1 MMNIGHMKVAAIR
14 MYNEFL
20 MRVATMED
28 EGYRRYRGLLDFV
41 SESFD
46 SGDKSIEKSGA
57 EEGEE
62 RTEERERGERQQER
76 FVGRRGMGEAFA
88 RWFRD
93 MLEDYVPGGYTD
105 DPKATKGMYGS
116 EGVRALTDDFYRL
129 VYKGFSDLLP
139 KMVSQ
144 KLKAEKVYDVGP
156 GGIKFTSELINR
168 VITDAVNYFHK
179 NPNEI
184 KSGLIKAYTRKFK
197 DEGDEGD
204 VESRDLGVGQA
215 FFKPRVDQEYFKEL
229 QKKSEAT
236 GEEVELQVGDVDSG
250 VLKNLE
256 SVMETGTSEVRWRW
270 RGIDENGMLHFTM
283 PELYGGR
290 EFVIRLPVDIENI
303 RPGTYPMR
311 IRSVKKNGAIVEF
324 PEQRQ
329 EIHDRYMGQVR
340 REGLGVDQLRSF
352 INNGFINRY
361 VSVLRSEPV
370 EKLIEDFGGQVTIGG
385 EQVGSVDDLAELG
398 EGGSG
403 KDIPKARG
411 SEKIERLRQEL
422 QEEIDKKTEKVKRRW
437 EDAPA
442 LQKMFMSMSSAEGTR
457 IADVVAD
464 QFPSESEKGTIGLDS
479 ILSTRP
485 VVHFIMRTIM
495 DPTTPMGGRGKAD
508 PWITLTINHIRK
520 NAVHDPV
527 LLKQFTELMRV
538 ARTRREKKQMGPG
551 TKKVLETVTPAAPA
565 PAGPMTVQ
573 AVEETP
579 VSVADVQAFINSI
592 PENIFRARF
601 NELKK
606 KIQDAMHKASADPAL
621 RKFFDRWRSFKD
633 YKDRGIGRFVNELLY
648 LSELDPSDPE
658 EARYRKERGRAIG
671 VINPEEL
678 PPIDPDTDEG
688 RQVLDRQVG
697 AFINRTVKKMQQPG
711 LSVSASMIDP
721 LFLNKIIVRAYHLVT
736 SGQMVK

>member
-168 VITDAVNYFHK
+168 VITDAVNYFHE
-179 NPNEI
+179 NPDEI
-184 KSGLIKAYTRKFK
+184 KSGLIRAYTRKFK
-197 DEGDEGD
+197 DEGD

-256 SVMETGTSEVRWRW
+256 SVMETGTPEVRWRW

-283 PELYGGR
+283 PELYSGR
-290 EFVIRLPVDIENI
+290 EFVLRLPSDIESI

-311 IRSVKKNGAIVEF
+311 IRRVKKNGAIVEF

-329 EIHDRYMGQVR
+329 EIYDRYMGQVR

-361 VSVLRSEPV
+361 VSVLRAEPI
-370 EKLIEDFGGQVTIGG
+370 EKLVEDFAGQVTIGG
-385 EQVGSVDDLAELG
+385 EQVGSVDDLKELG
-398 EGGSG
+398 EGDSG

-411 SEKIERLRQEL
+411 SDKIEQRRQEL
-422 QEEIDKKTEKVKRRW
+422 QEEIDKKTEGIKRRW
-437 EDAPA
+437 ERAPA
-442 LQKMFMSMSSAEGTR
+442 LQKMYLSMSPAEGTR

-464 QFPSESEKGTIGLDS
+464 QFPEESEKGTIGLDS

-495 DPTTPMGGRGKAD
+495 DPTTPMGGGGRAD
-508 PWITLTINHIRK
+508 PWITLTINHIRRS
-520 NAVHDPV
+520 AVHDPV

-538 ARTRREKKQMGPG
+538 TRARREKKQPG
-551 TKKVLETVTPAAPA
+551 TSTEKTPVPAAPA
-565 PAGPMTVQ
+565 PASPVTVQ

-621 RKFFDRWRSFKD
+621 HKFFDRRRSFQD
-633 YKDRGIGRFVNELLY
+633 YIDRGIGRFVNDLLY

-658 EARYRKERGRAIG
+658 EARYRKEHGRVIG

-697 AFINRTVKKMQQPG
+697 AFINRTVHKMQQPG
-711 LSVSASMIDP
+711 LTASTIDP
-721 LFLNKIIVRAYHLVT
+721 LLLNKIIARAYHLVT
-736 SGQMVK
+736 TGQVS